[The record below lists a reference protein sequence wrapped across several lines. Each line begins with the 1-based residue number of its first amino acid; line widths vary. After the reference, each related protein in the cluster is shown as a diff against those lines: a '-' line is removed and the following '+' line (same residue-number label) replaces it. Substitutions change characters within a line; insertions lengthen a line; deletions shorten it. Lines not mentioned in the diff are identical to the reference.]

1 MNEKTIKLSGKII
14 IATENTESTET
25 RKKDRN
31 SYRIVLSSVSSVGSV
46 AGQKSRIK
54 KERKD

>member
-1 MNEKTIKLSGKII
+1 MNEKTIKLSDLSGKII

-31 SYRIVLSSVSSVGSV
+31 SYRIVLSSVSSP
-46 AGQKSRIK
+46 
-54 KERKD
+54 